1 MQLELNK
8 FLIIQKN
15 LGKNLNDTLILKML
29 RFNKKKTIII
39 LIYVSFFI
47 AIPIIKNETRQIEKK
62 IQSHKTQIKS
72 LEKNLS
78 EAYLEF
84 QYLSSPEVIEQKVS
98 RNLDI
103 NYNSLNFSQIYLN
116 FDDFVKEQKK
126 VAKNSSDEK

>member
-1 MQLELNK
+1 
-8 FLIIQKN
+8 
-15 LGKNLNDTLILKML
+15 ML